1 MVEPWMLLPAAVTQ
15 RYVHGDFGTSNVIVD
30 REGAATVLTLVDFED
45 SHVGDPAE
53 DFKWQVLAGPQSLQ
67 YAAMRA
73 GYATAGRALGPKADE
88 RLALAGA
95 ELCLDVL
102 HWDAPGDRVA
112 TFQDRCVQ
120 TLDQLVCGQLPE
132 PP

>member
-1 MVEPWMLLPAAVTQ
+1 MLLPAAATQ
-15 RYVHGDFGTSNVIVD
+15 CYVHGDCGTANVIVD
-30 REGAATVLTLVDFED
+30 REGAATVLRLVDFED

-67 YAAMRA
+67 YTAMRA
-73 GYATAGRALGPKADE
+73 GYATAGRTLGPRADE

-102 HWDAPGDRVA
+102 RWDALGDRDA
-112 TFQDRCVQ
+112 TFQERCLQ
-120 TLDQLVCGQLPE
+120 TLDQLVSGHLPA